1 MIRTLLF
8 TFSILGLVS
17 FSASKYDVSP
27 IDPNS
32 RLSEVLKL
40 LGDVGNP
47 YHVETIDEAKAK
59 MGEDLVLKGFTLRDG
74 KETAKISDYFVCTD
88 CHNTVKEADLAS
100 DNDPDS
106 RLAYAMK
113 NDIPYLPGSTFW
125 GMSNRTSWFNDDH
138 VKKYGA
144 AVEEANKDYKK
155 SIQLC
160 SKECSSGRFL
170 EDWEM
175 EAMLHYCATL
185 ELKISDLNLSEAEG
199 EQLSAAME
207 AGKPDPE
214 TVKMLQTKYL
224 LKYPATFVDEIPV
237 EKRGLGKTGDAE
249 KGKFIFEKS
258 CLHCHKKG
266 RVTKTVFGNEK
277 KQKDMDWLLS
287 YFEKSNGGSIY
298 WINRHGTSPKKKT
311 PQYMPIYT
319 AEKLTDAQMEDLAA
333 YILKK
338 AGS

>member
-1 MIRTLLF
+1 MIRTILF
-8 TFSILGLVS
+8 MASILGLVS
-17 FSASKYDVSP
+17 FSANRFDESR
-27 IDPNS
+27 IDNNS
-32 RLSEVLKL
+32 RLSEVLML

-47 YHVETIDEAKAK
+47 YHIQSIDASKAK

-74 KETAKISDYFVCTD
+74 KETSKISDYFVCTD
-88 CHNTVKEADLAS
+88 CHNTVKEADLAN
-100 DNDPDS
+100 DNDPES

-113 NDIPYLPGSTFW
+113 NNIPYLPGSTFW

-144 AVEEANKDYKK
+144 AVEEANKDYEK

-160 SKECSSGRFL
+160 SKECSSGRYL

-175 EAMLHYCATL
+175 EAMLHYLATL
-185 ELKISDLNLSEAEG
+185 ELKISDLNLSEQDG
-199 EQLSAAME
+199 EQLSVALE
-207 AGKPDPE
+207 TGKSSLE
-214 TVKMLQTKYL
+214 TVQMLQSKYL
-224 LKYPATFVDEIPV
+224 QKYPATFVEEIPV
-237 EKRGLGKTGDAE
+237 DKRGLGKIGDAE

-258 CLHCHKKG
+258 CMHCHEQG
-266 RVTKTVFGNEK
+266 GVTKTVFGNEK

-319 AEKLTDAQMEDLAA
+319 AEKLTDSQIEDLAA
-333 YILKK
+333 YILAK
-338 AGS
+338 AG